1 HKKNRVDMVPKQS
14 RQLQFVIVTGTS
26 GAGKSMALRHLEDM
40 GFFCTDN
47 MVPALLV
54 SFVDL
59 ISTQF
64 QRIAMG
70 VDLRGGG
77 FFDELSGCLHTL
89 KDMGFK
95 YKILFLDAQEDVLV
109 RRFSET
115 RRRHPLQNED
125 LSLLE
130 SIRREKDRLQDI
142 REQAD
147 LILDT
152 SRMKTAELKHVI
164 AERLIE
170 GEEIQQGL
178 VVTVTS
184 FGYRY
189 GIPMDADLTFDVRF
203 LPNPYYNQNLRPYT
217 GLDRP
222 VESYVLNQEVTQT
235 FIRQF
240 FDFVNY
246 LIPHYRTEGK
256 SNLNVAIG
264 CTGGRHRSVAI
275 THTLARMLKEQ
286 DYYVL
291 EKHRDINKDEA
302 RYQSP
307 RKRRAQDLCLVA
319 LGGGTGLSTLLRGF
333 KRVFHD
339 ITAVVTV
346 SDDGGSSGRL
356 RKDMG
361 ILPPGDIRNCL
372 LALADEEDLLTDL
385 LNYRFA
391 KGQGELAGHSF
402 GNLFL
407 SAMAEVT
414 GDFNLAI
421 KESSKVLAIRG
432 RVLPVSLDNVTL
444 EAEMEDGTVVA
455 GESSITHYGGNI
467 RRLLLRG
474 ETLAA
479 LPEAVEAIENADA
492 VIMGP
497 GSLYTSV
504 MPHLLFPEVVE
515 ALRNHRGP
523 RIFICNIMS
532 QRGETTNYTVSDYI
546 ETLYAHAGARDWLD
560 YVLVN
565 THTPSPEL
573 LARYAEEQSQPVVSD
588 DDKLKTYP
596 FEVVN
601 GDFLSQ
607 SGFIR
612 HDATALADAV
622 LNILKQR
629 YFAGQA

>member
-1 HKKNRVDMVPKQS
+1 MAQSHS

-26 GAGKSMALRHLEDM
+26 GAGKSLALRHLEDM

-59 ISTQF
+59 LSTQF
-64 QRIAMG
+64 ERIAVG
-70 VDLRGGG
+70 VDMRGGG
-77 FFDELSGCLHTL
+77 FFDQLSGCLHTL
-89 KDMGFK
+89 KDMGFD
-95 YKILFLDAQEDVLV
+95 YRILFLDAQEDVLV

-130 SIRREKDRLQDI
+130 SIRREKERLQDI

-152 SRMKTAELKHVI
+152 SRMKTVELKQLI

-170 GEEIQQGL
+170 GEEAQHGL

-203 LPNPYYNQNLRPYT
+203 LPNPYYNQNLRPFT
-217 GLDRP
+217 GLEKP
-222 VESYVLNQEVTQT
+222 VQSYVLNQEVTQT

-246 LIPHYRTEGK
+246 LIPHYRAEGK

-275 THTLARMLKEQ
+275 SHALVGMLKEQ
-286 DYYVL
+286 NYYVL
-291 EKHRDINKDEA
+291 EKHRDISKDEA
-302 RYQSP
+302 RYQGP

-333 KRVFHD
+333 KKIFHD
-339 ITAVVTV
+339 VTAVVTV

-391 KGQGELAGHSF
+391 KGEGGLAGHSF

-407 SAMAEVT
+407 TAMAEVT

-432 RVLPVSLDNVTL
+432 RVLPVSLDNITL
-444 EAEMEDGTVVA
+444 EAEMEDGSVIV
-455 GESSITHYGGNI
+455 GESSITEFGGNI
-467 RRLLLRG
+467 RKLLLRG
-474 ETLAA
+474 ETLRA
-479 LPEAVEAIENADA
+479 LPEALEAIRHADA
-492 VIMGP
+492 IILGP

-504 MPHLLFPEVVE
+504 IPHLLFPEVVE
-515 ALRNHRGP
+515 VLRQHRGP
-523 RIFICNIMS
+523 RIYICNVMS
-532 QRGETTNYTVSDYI
+532 QAGETTNYSVSDYV

-560 YVLVN
+560 YVVVN
-565 THTPSPEL
+565 TCPPAPEL
-573 LARYAEEQSQPVVSD
+573 LARYAEEESQPVVYD
-588 DDKLKTYP
+588 VEKMQAYP
-596 FEVVN
+596 LEVVT
-601 GDFLSQ
+601 GDYLSQ
-607 SGFIR
+607 NNYVR
-612 HDATALADAV
+612 HDAAKLAEAV
-622 LNILKQR
+622 LNLLKQR
-629 YFAGQA
+629 YFSGQV

>member
-1 HKKNRVDMVPKQS
+1 MALNSS

-26 GAGKSMALRHLEDM
+26 GAGKSLALRHLEDM

-64 QRIAMG
+64 QRIAVG
-70 VDLRGGG
+70 VDMRGGG

-89 KDMGFK
+89 KDRGFH
-95 YKILFLDAQEDVLV
+95 YRILFLDAAEDVLV

-130 SIRREKDRLQDI
+130 SIRREKERLQDI

-152 SRMKTAELKHVI
+152 SRMKAAELRAII
-164 AERLIE
+164 ADRLIDGDE
-170 GEEIQQGL
+170 AQPGL
-178 VVTVTS
+178 VLTVTS

-217 GLDRP
+217 GLEKP
-222 VESYVLNQEVTQT
+222 VQAFVLNQEVTQN

-240 FDFVNY
+240 FDFINY
-246 LIPHYRTEGK
+246 LIPHYQAEGK

-275 THTLARMLKEQ
+275 SHALVEMLKQ
-286 DYYVL
+286 QNYYVL
-291 EKHRDINKDEA
+291 EKHRDISKDES
-302 RYQSP
+302 RYQTP
-307 RKRRAQDLCLVA
+307 HKRRAQDLSLVA

-333 KRVFHD
+333 KQVFHD

-372 LALADEEDLLTDL
+372 LALANEEDLLTDL

-391 KGQGELAGHSF
+391 RGEGGLAGHSF

-407 SAMAEVT
+407 TAMAEVT

-432 RVLPVSLDNVTL
+432 RVLPVSLDNISLV
-444 EAEMEDGTVVA
+444 AEMEDDSVIV
-455 GESSITHYGGNI
+455 GESSITQFGGQI
-467 RRLLLRG
+467 RRLSLRG

-479 LPEAVEAIENADA
+479 LPEALEAISHADA
-492 VIMGP
+492 VILGP

-504 MPHLLFPEVVE
+504 IPHLLFPEVVE
-515 ALRNHRGP
+515 ALCRHRGP
-523 RIFICNIMS
+523 RIFICNVMS
-532 QRGETTNYTVSDYI
+532 QAGETTHYAVSDYV

-565 THTPSPEL
+565 THMPDSEM
-573 LARYAEEQSQPVVSD
+573 LARYAEEGSQPVLYDVE
-588 DDKLKTYP
+588 KMQGYTL
-596 FEVVN
+596 EVVA

-607 SGFIR
+607 IDYVR
-612 HDATALADAV
+612 HDARKLAEAV
-622 LNILKQR
+622 LGLLKQR
-629 YFAGQA
+629 YFAGQV